1 MKTVVTYIHVGVPNT
16 SYSYSLK
23 VFDFKIDT
31 VESWNRMMK
40 ELEEMHPEAKNSIV
54 VIFMKELQS

>member
-1 MKTVVTYIHVGVPNT
+1 MKTVVTYIHVGVPNI

-31 VESWNRMMK
+31 VESWNKMMK